1 MDGYEGLDRV
11 SVAEAAQRL
20 GVKEQAIRKR
30 ISRGTLQH
38 DKDEDGRVYVYIA
51 SDPQDEVQSI
61 DARANTHLEALV
73 DTLQEQNQ
81 FLREELARKDAILL
95 NMTEAMKA
103 LTPPAQQEQ
112 SPSPTDA
119 PSDTR
124 ESPGTATP
132 QPGRV
137 EPQAPLEGAAPEESA
152 QEERRSWWKRMLG
165 G

>member
-38 DKDEDGRVYVYIA
+38 DKDEDGRVHVYIA

-73 DTLQEQNQ
+73 DTLQEQNR

-103 LTPPAQQEQ
+103 IAPPAQEEE
-112 SPSPTDA
+112 A
-119 PSDTR
+119 PSEPR
-124 ESPGTATP
+124 GSPEMATED
-132 QPGRV
+132 RV
-137 EPQAPLEGAAPEESA
+137 EPTPSEPTEGPQESSSTPWW
-152 QEERRSWWKRMLG
+152 RRIFG
-165 G
+165 A

>member
-1 MDGYEGLDRV
+1 MDGYEELDSV

-51 SDPQDEVQSI
+51 SEPQDEVQSI
-61 DARANTHLEALV
+61 DAQANTHLEALV
-73 DTLQEQNQ
+73 DTLQEQNR

-103 LTPPAQQEQ
+103 LTPPAQQTE
-112 SPSPTDA
+112 SPPPADA
-119 PSDTR
+119 PSDMR
-124 ESPGTATP
+124 ESPVTP
-132 QPGRV
+132 TEQPGRA
-137 EPQAPLEGAAPEESA
+137 EPQAPLEGARKPA
-152 QEERRSWWKRMLG
+152 QEEHRSWWRRMFG

>member
-11 SVAEAAQRL
+11 TVAEAAQRL
-20 GVKEQAIRKR
+20 SVKEQAIRKR

-51 SDPQDEVQSI
+51 SGPQDEVQSI
-61 DARANTHLEALV
+61 DAQANTHLEALV
-73 DTLQEQNQ
+73 NTLQEQNR

-103 LTPPAQQEQ
+103 LSPPPQEE
-112 SPSPTDA
+112 TA
-119 PSDTR
+119 EVR
-124 ESPGTATP
+124 ESPQTTGEEPDRAEPSPAT
-132 QPGRV
+132 G
-137 EPQAPLEGAAPEESA
+137 GA
-152 QEERRSWWKRMLG
+152 QEGPQKPWWRRVFG